1 VAAARI
7 KGHSLQRTSIEK
19 PQFSRLRH
27 EQKGKRAALL
37 SSAMDLIRHLDFLL
51 GPLPRLNSHRET
63 IGKTL
68 LPLTKTVLFHMKKK
82 KRKKNQFFK
91 VYVNQVS
98 LKYRH
103 YLADSNFN
111 LFHFVIS
118 IIYIQFFHN

>member
-82 KRKKNQFFK
+82 KKERKTSFSRFM
-91 VYVNQVS
+91 
-98 LKYRH
+98 
-103 YLADSNFN
+103 
-111 LFHFVIS
+111 S
-118 IIYIQFFHN
+118 IRSH